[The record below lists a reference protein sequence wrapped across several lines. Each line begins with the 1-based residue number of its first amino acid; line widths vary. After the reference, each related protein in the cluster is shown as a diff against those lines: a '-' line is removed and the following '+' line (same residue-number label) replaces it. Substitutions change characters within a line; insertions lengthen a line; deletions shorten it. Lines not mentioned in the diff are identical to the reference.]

1 MSRRASRSAARKA
14 NLNSRRRNRPAAKDS
29 PNPQRSCPRPNKWF
43 LSVSVLMLAL
53 WIGFL
58 LAMALLVWSRY
69 R

>member
-14 NLNSRRRNRPAAKDS
+14 NLDSRRRNRPAAKDT
-29 PNPQRSCPRPNKWF
+29 PGPQRSCRRPNKWF
-43 LSVSVLMLAL
+43 LAATVLMQAV

-58 LAMALLVWSRY
+58 AAMALLVWSQY

>member
-14 NLNSRRRNRPAAKDS
+14 NRNSRRGNRPAAKDT
-29 PNPQRSCPRPNKWF
+29 PNPQRSCPQPNKWF

-58 LAMALLVWSRY
+58 AAMALLVWSRY

>member
-14 NLNSRRRNRPAAKDS
+14 NPNSRRRNRPAAKET

-43 LSVSVLMLAL
+43 LSVSALMVAL

-58 LAMALLVWSRY
+58 AAMALLVWSR
-69 R
+69 